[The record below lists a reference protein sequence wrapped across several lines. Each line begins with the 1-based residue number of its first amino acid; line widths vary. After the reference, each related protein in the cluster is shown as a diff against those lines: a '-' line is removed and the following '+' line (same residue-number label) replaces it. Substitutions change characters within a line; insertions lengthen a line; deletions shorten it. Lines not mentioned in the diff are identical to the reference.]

1 MSYTS
6 EDMGNGFH
14 KIKTTIHGAE
24 TVFNVCVASEDQL
37 DEVVAFRINE
47 LENPN
52 QEPKITYVQK
62 RLSEYPPIAEQLDKM
77 FHDGFD
83 AWKAEIQAIKD
94 KYPK

>member
-6 EDMGNGFH
+6 ENIGNGFYR
-14 KIKTTIHGAE
+14 ITTTANGEEA
-24 TVFNVCVASEDQL
+24 VFDVCVASEDQL
-37 DEVVAFRINE
+37 DEVVSFSVNQ

-52 QEPKITYVQK
+52 QEPEITYVQK
-62 RLSEYPPIAEQLDKM
+62 RISEYPPIAEQLDKM